1 MSFSGWL
8 RKNSEHYLLVDAQKQ
23 MAAKYRL
30 NPPTPPRGV
39 RDRFWR
45 QVFTP
50 VYRVLPWSLRNRII
64 QSLPGSHR
72 RRWPEPETPRR
83 PAV

>member
-8 RKNSEHYLLVDAQKQ
+8 RSNSEHYLLIDAQQ
-23 MAAKYRL
+23 RMATKYSL
-30 NPPTPPRGV
+30 NAPTRPRSA

-50 VYRVLPWSLRNRII
+50 IYRLLPWGLRNRII

-72 RRWPEPETPRR
+72 QRWPEPEAQRD